1 MHTCGMVIRFLFS
14 AAALGFAT
22 WVVPGISMR
31 DSEPQNAVMGIL
43 LVAIIFGVV
52 NALVKPLF
60 VFASAPLLLLTLGL
74 FLLVI
79 NSLLLWL
86 TSWIADQLNLGWHVD
101 GFWSAFWGAL
111 IVSIFSATLLPRVA
125 TAVQRLSESTTSALS
140 MAEPSWKVMPGRS
153 LIV

>member
-111 IVSIFSATLLPRVA
+111 MVSVVSFILNSSFISK
-125 TAVQRLSESTTSALS
+125 SE
-140 MAEPSWKVMPGRS
+140 VNR
-153 LIV
+153 

>member
-43 LVAIIFGVV
+43 LVVIIFAV

-60 VFASAPLLLLTLGL
+60 VSR
-74 FLLVI
+74 
-79 NSLLLWL
+79 
-86 TSWIADQLNLGWHVD
+86 
-101 GFWSAFWGAL
+101 
-111 IVSIFSATLLPRVA
+111 PRRCCCSRWA
-125 TAVQRLSESTTSALS
+125 CFC
-140 MAEPSWKVMPGRS
+140 W
-153 LIV
+153 